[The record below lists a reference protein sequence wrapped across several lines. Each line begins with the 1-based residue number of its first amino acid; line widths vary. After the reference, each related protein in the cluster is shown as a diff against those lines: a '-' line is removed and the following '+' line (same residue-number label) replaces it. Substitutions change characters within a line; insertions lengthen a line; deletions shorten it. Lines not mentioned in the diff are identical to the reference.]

1 MTPRS
6 GRLWRGSGCLRHK
19 KLLHQNPVQRLTARC
34 WAGGSPQLF
43 FCRNK
48 TRRSS
53 RRNLLPT
60 ETCVGGSSLEW
71 VIRPSTR
78 GGTKARQVLSK
89 LMTCE
94 ATKYPGPSRHSLPLP
109 HPPQSWR
116 AGPLPPQ
123 AASVW
128 HADIL
133 DAHRYCDAS
142 VSAPAELSQ
151 HLRQSPSYSSF

>member
-6 GRLWRGSGCLRHK
+6 GRSSRASGCLRHRTRI
-19 KLLHQNPVQRLTARC
+19 HQKPVQRLTARC

-43 FCRNK
+43 FCQDK

-60 ETCVGGSSLEW
+60 ETCVDGSSLDW
-71 VIRPSTR
+71 VIRSST
-78 GGTKARQVLSK
+78 GGDTKAQQVLSK

-133 DAHRYCDAS
+133 DAHRDCDAS
-142 VSAPAELSQ
+142 VPPTAELSQ